1 MPVLFGNTYILP
13 AIIVVVLLVLLLLVM
28 VLRKRGSTSSPSKA
42 KAKPDKRAATPPAPP
57 KVTRSPIQPTPVAK
71 ATPAPA
77 SPTKTATAPPVET
90 AARVTP
96 PAAARREVPPVDMTP
111 HTDPLHA
118 VILDILQGWG
128 DITEDDTK
136 RLALFRPEKVLAA
149 TQAMETPKELKSN
162 QHARTRLT
170 QLRQYATNRVDQAR
184 AQQVAAAA
192 EEASAAEAEVP
203 VEPEVPAT
211 PPEPVTPV
219 ASFFAPRAKEP
230 EPPAD
235 FEEMEVSET
244 PLVETD
250 YADEL
255 STWPAAEIEAEPAV
269 YSPLVE
275 PTETHFEAPAETPV
289 EAPTEILTEAHVAT
303 PAEVSLEAVQESPF
317 VTASI
322 PTVDP
327 LAQEMPLQE
336 SSWLQQDTQATPEW
350 QPEGEPMFL
359 DEPESSLS
367 SLHVSIKTAD
377 ELLALP
383 ERERPDM
390 VAFLE
395 PAELAKVFDGT
406 NDPGLKKAIIDTL
419 EHVSNPASLEVLRR
433 CLDDPDPQIQL
444 YALEAADRL
453 LGVD

>member
-1 MPVLFGNTYILP
+1 
-13 AIIVVVLLVLLLLVM
+13 VVVLLVLLLLVM
-28 VLRKRGSTSSPSKA
+28 VLRKRGSASGPSKA
-42 KAKPDKRAATPPAPP
+42 KAKPDARAATLPRPG
-57 KVTRSPIQPTPVAK
+57 KVVRPPIQPTPVAK
-71 ATPAPA
+71 AGPAPKPA
-77 SPTKTATAPPVET
+77 PETATSQPGIIEPDGAETATAAPAEAVPSV
-90 AARVTP
+90 AAS
-96 PAAARREVPPVDMTP
+96 AAVRHEVPRVDMAQ

-118 VILDILQGWG
+118 VIVDILQGWG

-149 TQAMETPKELKSN
+149 AQAMETPKELKSN
-162 QHARTRLT
+162 QHARTRLN
-170 QLRQYATNRVDQAR
+170 QLRQYAANRVDQAR
-184 AQQVAAAA
+184 AQQAASAAA
-192 EEASAAEAEVP
+192 EASAAEPEAEA
-203 VEPEVPAT
+203 PAT
-211 PPEPVTPV
+211 APEPIAPV
-219 ASFFAPRAKEP
+219 ASVFGPQPKATETQ
-230 EPPAD
+230 PATA
-235 FEEMEVSET
+235 FHEVEEAET

-255 STWPAAEIEAEPAV
+255 STWPEAHIEAEPAV
-269 YSPLVE
+269 YSPLTVPVE
-275 PTETHFEAPAETPV
+275 TQFEAPAETPA
-289 EAPTEILTEAHVAT
+289 EAPTEIPAETPAET

-317 VTASI
+317 ETAAK
-322 PTVDP
+322 PAVDP
-327 LAQEMPLQE
+327 MAAEMPLQE
-336 SSWLQQDTQATPEW
+336 SSWLQQDTQAAPTGQAES
-350 QPEGEPMFL
+350 EPAFL

-383 ERERPDM
+383 EHERPEM

-406 NDPGLKKAIIDTL
+406 NDDLGLKKAIIDTL